1 VTLLLVAITAA
12 LAVLLC
18 FVTVVQSLYLE
29 SLRLRTRDVEAL
41 QFFKETLQPKIGLK
55 LDQGALAFSVV
66 KHTALPLLGVVVL
79 ATTSWT
85 ASHVLQGIVSAILF
99 ALIVMFVSSYLIP
112 QFLYRRTSLHW
123 LIFAV
128 PAIRAI
134 AAAVSPVTWLMN
146 FMYSL
151 SELGSEPEAAK
162 EEAGSAEHI
171 DALITAGEEEGII
184 ERDDRKL
191 IQSVVAFG
199 DKTVRE
205 VMTPRPN
212 IVAIEAN
219 KSLQALRDLVIH
231 ERYSRIPVFQGDID
245 QMVGFVHVRDMF
257 ELDEEARANKK
268 VRDLMREIPLVPET
282 KPVHDLLRE
291 MQEEGRHISVV
302 IDEYG
307 NTAGLVT
314 MEDLVE
320 VIVGEIHDEHE
331 PERDVEQESEGV
343 YLVSGS
349 FDVDRLHDLF
359 DFRVPEDTESTTVG
373 GLVTEWLGRVP
384 AKGEIID
391 RNGLHMEVVAGN
403 ERRVERLRIS
413 RIPPS
418 EPQEAAVPEPASKT
432 NGKNGNK
439 GNGR

>member
-18 FVTVVQSLYLE
+18 FVTVVQTLYLE
-29 SLRLRTRDVEAL
+29 SLRLRTRDVAAL

-55 LDQGALAFSVV
+55 PDQGALAFSLV
-66 KHTALPLLGVVVL
+66 KHTALTLLGVVVL
-79 ATTSWT
+79 AATSWT
-85 ASHVLQGIVSAILF
+85 ATHVWHGIVSAILF
-99 ALIVMFVSSYLIP
+99 ALALMFVSSYLVP
-112 QFLYRRTSLHW
+112 QFLYRRTSLRW
-123 LIFAV
+123 LVYSI
-128 PAIRAI
+128 PAIRAV
-134 AAAVSPVTWLMN
+134 AAAIRPVTWLMN

-212 IVAIEAN
+212 MVAIEAN

-257 ELDEEARANKK
+257 ELDEEARAHKK

-291 MQEEGRHISVV
+291 MQDEGRHISVV

-331 PERDVEQESEGV
+331 PERDVEQESDGV
-343 YLVSGS
+343 YVVSGS

-391 RNGLHMEVVAGN
+391 RNGLHMEVLAGN
-403 ERRVERLRIS
+403 ERRVESLRIS
-413 RIPPS
+413 RIAQS

>member
-1 VTLLLVAITAA
+1 VTLFLTAIAA
-12 LAVLLC
+12 AIAALLC
-18 FVTVVQSLYLE
+18 FVTLIQTLYLE
-29 SLRLRTRDVEAL
+29 SLRLRTREVEAL
-41 QFFKETLQPKIGLK
+41 QFFKETLQAKIGLK
-55 LDQGALAFSVV
+55 IEQGALAFSLV
-66 KHTALPLLGVVVL
+66 KHFALPLLGVVVL
-79 ATTSWT
+79 MDSSWT
-85 ASHVLQGIVSAILF
+85 ATHVWHGAVSAIFIAPGL
-99 ALIVMFVSSYLIP
+99 MFISCYLIP
-112 QFLYRRTSLHW
+112 QFLYRRTALHW
-123 LIFAV
+123 LGFAI

-134 AAAVSPVTWLMN
+134 AIAISPLTWLLN
-146 FMYSL
+146 LLYSL
-151 SELGSEPEAAK
+151 SELGAEPEMAK

-219 KSLQALRDLVIH
+219 KSLEALRDLVIH

-257 ELDEEARANKK
+257 ELHEEARANKK
-268 VRDLMREIPLVPET
+268 VRDLMRDIPLVPET

-291 MQEEGRHISVV
+291 MQDEGRHISIV

-343 YLVSGS
+343 YIVSGS

-359 DFRVPEDTESTTVG
+359 DFRAPDETESTTVG

-384 AKGEIID
+384 ASGEIIEHG
-391 RNGLHMEVVAGN
+391 GLHVEVIAGN

-413 RIPPS
+413 KITV
-418 EPQEAAVPEPASKT
+418 QETDVPEPAAKS
-432 NGKNGNK
+432 NGKNGDK
-439 GNGR
+439 GNGRK